1 MNWLERYVEGVKRYL
16 PKKNRDDVGEEIMSV
31 LVDKR
36 EAKEETLGREMNE
49 KELKEWIGGQ
59 QHPLVLASGYQER
72 RELVTAELF
81 PLYVFALKIAIL
93 IIFGLQVVGAAL
105 QFLTNDNSHIFNI
118 IFRILPGLF
127 EGSLYA
133 FALITLVFHFLGR
146 HFSTRKFFDKWQV
159 NDLPKSGAGWLKVPV
174 GEMIFVI
181 VVYIFALGILNSGF
195 IDKWDIWWSPQ
206 ITLNPAIFDLV
217 PWINTVIVL
226 SLIHRIW
233 LVAKPF
239 WTIPKLGANIGLA
252 VLAIGVLSM
261 MFGLSPFVE
270 FNPEFITDDFDI
282 DRNYCVNRSITITLY
297 FIGLVYIYEIGRD
310 LSRMYLLKS

>member
-16 PKKNRDDVGEEIMSV
+16 PGKTREDIGEEIMSV
-31 LVDKR
+31 LADTR

-59 QHPLVLASGYQER
+59 KHPLVLASGYQER

-105 QFLTNDNSHIFNI
+105 QILTNDNFEIFRT
-118 IFRILPGLF
+118 IFRIFPGLI
-127 EGSLYA
+127 EGSIYA
-133 FALITLVFHFLGR
+133 FTSITLVFHFLGK
-146 HFSTRKFFDKWQV
+146 HFSTRKFFYKWQV

-174 GEMIFVI
+174 GEMIFEI
-181 VVYIFALGILNSGF
+181 VAYIFALGILNSGF
-195 IDKWDIWWSPQ
+195 IDKWDIWWTQQ

-217 PWINTVIVL
+217 SWINMVIVL

-233 LVAKPF
+233 LVVKPF
-239 WTIPKLGANIGLA
+239 WTLPKLGTNIGLS

-261 MFGLSPFVE
+261 FFGLSPFVE

-282 DRNYCVNRSITITLY
+282 DRNYWVNKSITFTLY
-297 FIGLVYIYEIGRD
+297 FVGAVYLYEIGRD
-310 LSRMYLLKS
+310 LYRVYRLRS